1 MRAQWSDEANIDIET
16 LWDFIAR
23 DKVEAADRYVTE
35 LKAAADRYA
44 QNPNMGQEDVKL
56 SKRLNDSIRS
66 FLYRNHRIY
75 YATRNDEIRILR
87 VLHCRQDK
95 RSKF

>member
-1 MRAQWSDEANIDIET
+1 MRAHWSNEANFDIET

-23 DKVEAADRYVTE
+23 DQVEAADRYVSE
-35 LKAAADRYA
+35 LKAAADRHA
-44 QNPNMGQEDVKL
+44 QNPDMGQEELKL
-56 SKRLNDSIRS
+56 AKRLNESIRS

-75 YATRNDEIRILR
+75 YAIRSDEIRILR

-95 RSKF
+95 RNKF